1 MSLVLCHVIP
11 APVVRRVVVGDFSVD
26 GNERERTDAGGTKA
40 SLTSSAA
47 AVPPARPRPRPPVL
61 PSDQGAK
68 LGDDAGGRVINCFIA
83 HFSAPLIDRL

>member
-26 GNERERTDAGGTKA
+26 GNEGERTDAGGTKA

-47 AVPPARPRPRPPVL
+47 AVPPARPRPPVL
-61 PSDQGAK
+61 PFDQGAK
-68 LGDDAGGRVINCFIA
+68 LGGDAGGRVINCFIA